1 MEVIYV
7 RPETKRK
14 LFALKE
20 RNGFKDLDATVSFLI
35 EFYETYTRRKLLFQK
50 LGFEEVWKMEKLG
63 FVDAKSLEVVRVW
76 VREEVL
82 GELEEW
88 LEKEL
93 EVAEEKALEGS
104 QYFEIYAEALRDVL
118 SKIQEIRGE
127 A

>member
-1 MEVIYV
+1 MQG
-7 RPETKRK
+7 R
-14 LFALKE
+14 
-20 RNGFKDLDATVSFLI
+20 
-35 EFYETYTRRKLLFQK
+35 
-50 LGFEEVWKMEKLG
+50 LG